1 MVSFGRRAKKT
12 SDTGGYN
19 GRLLVLR
26 SRGEFSGSKNG
37 CGHDIRRSENMNP
50 FARRGVSE
58 RYQIGK
64 NMQAILLRAGSL
76 VLIIAIGHLI
86 KRRGWV
92 TAKDFPIFSNIVL
105 RITLPCALMV
115 GFDAFTMTPSLLFLA
130 ALGFSVCVFQEIA
143 GFLLG
148 RRHGRQAQAFGIFNV
163 GGHNI
168 GLFAMPYLSGMLGPH
183 SIVYAMIFDVGNT
196 LAIASVGYA
205 WGLSLSRPNERISP
219 WRFAKQI
226 LRSPVFDTYL
236 FLLLLGIFQLHLP
249 RAVISF
255 ATIVGGANTFLA
267 MLMIGIGLEISL
279 SREKYAHAA
288 RYLGLRY
295 GLAVCFAL
303 AVWFLLPAEPLVR
316 AVLAVLF
323 FAPLPAMSAGFT
335 AEAKGDVELSSFMTS
350 VSILIGIVIMP
361 SLLLTLVA

>member
-1 MVSFGRRAKKT
+1 
-12 SDTGGYN
+12 
-19 GRLLVLR
+19 
-26 SRGEFSGSKNG
+26 
-37 CGHDIRRSENMNP
+37 
-50 FARRGVSE
+50 
-58 RYQIGK
+58 
-64 NMQAILLRAGSL
+64 MQAIVLRAGSL

-86 KRRGWV
+86 KRLGWV
-92 TAKDFPIFSNIVL
+92 AARDFPIFSSIVL
-105 RITLPCALMV
+105 RITLPCALVV
-115 GFDAFTMTPSLLFLA
+115 GFDTHPLSPSLLFLA
-130 ALGFSVCVFQEIA
+130 VLSFVVCVVQETA

-148 RRHGRQAQAFGIFNV
+148 RRHGRQAQAFGVLNV
-163 GGHNI
+163 GGHNV

-205 WGLSLSRPNERISP
+205 WGMALSRPDEKISP
-219 WRFAKQI
+219 MRFIKQI

-236 FLLLLGIFQLHLP
+236 FLLLLGIFHLHLP

-255 ATIVGGANTFLA
+255 TTIVGGANTFLA

-279 SREKYAHAA
+279 PRQKYAQAA

-295 GLAVCFAL
+295 ALAFCFAL
-303 AVWFLLPAEPLVR
+303 AVWFFLPAERIVR

-335 AEAKGDVELSSFMTS
+335 GEANGDVELSTFMTS
-350 VSILIGIVIMP
+350 VSIIVGIVVMP
-361 SLLLTLVA
+361 TILMALGV